1 MNLIDISD
9 LQPSDIHE
17 IWKRAEEPSGSLS
30 GTVGWSFEGNGVR
43 TRTSFIQAFREL
55 GLTPIEL
62 PNLLKT
68 DERLMDLAGY
78 LDEFYQLYVIR
89 ESNHEQLRAFANCSS
104 RPVINAMSKDS
115 HPCEVLTDAF
125 ALQKRLG
132 PLSGLR
138 TCLWGP
144 PSNVFRSWHQMAQ
157 LMKLQIW
164 HACERRYHNP
174 TEAFVTYTE
183 HPVSPMDV
191 IITDSWASSLTSEP
205 GPEWSLSLEV
215 LRELNMPILLPTPP
229 FFVGKELALDPTTY
243 PNFIGYAQKAMLIR
257 VQRAIV
263 TYAVERS
270 R

>member
-9 LQPSDIHE
+9 LQPSDIYQ
-17 IWKRAEEPSGSLS
+17 IWKRAEEPSVSLS

-55 GLTPIEL
+55 GLAHIEL

-68 DERLMDLAGY
+68 DERLVDLAGY

-89 ESNHEQLRAFANCSS
+89 ESNHELLRAFADCSS
-104 RPVINAMSKDS
+104 RPVINAMSKGG

-125 ALQKRLG
+125 SIQKRLG
-132 PLSGLR
+132 PLAGLR
-138 TCLWGP
+138 ICLWGP

-157 LMKLQIW
+157 VLRFQIW
-164 HACERRYHNP
+164 HACDRQYHASA
-174 TEAFVTYTE
+174 EAFVTYTE
-183 HPVSPMDV
+183 EPSGPIDV
-191 IITDSWASSLTSEP
+191 IITDSWSSSLTSEP
-205 GPEWSLSLEV
+205 GPEWSLSLKI
-215 LRELNMPILLPTPP
+215 LHELGTPVLLPTPP
-229 FFVGKELALDPTTY
+229 FFIGKELAVDPTTY
-243 PNFIGYAQKAMLIR
+243 SNFIGYTQKAMLVR

-263 TYAVERS
+263 THVVERS